1 LGIGNFVL
9 VRLANPKLYRMW
21 MERAESEVV
30 KDE

>member
-1 LGIGNFVL
+1 LGIGNFGF
-9 VRLANPKLYRMW
+9 VRLANPKLYIMW